1 MLLIRKIFEKNNLL
15 VTTNNY
21 LIIKNLTTFFNVKRF
36 KIKICKK
43 G

>member
-21 LIIKNLTTFFNVKRF
+21 LIIKNLTTFFNVK
-36 KIKICKK
+36 KDQEYLD
-43 G
+43 